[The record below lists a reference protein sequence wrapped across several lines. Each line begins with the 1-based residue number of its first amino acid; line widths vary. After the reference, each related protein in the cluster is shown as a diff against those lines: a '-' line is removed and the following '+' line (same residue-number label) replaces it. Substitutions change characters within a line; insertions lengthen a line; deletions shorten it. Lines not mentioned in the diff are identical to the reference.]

1 MSNHGP
7 DRPEQYIVTFRTAG
21 GEYRRCIDAF
31 GISSLSEL
39 IRVEEKEHGSRFVA
53 AILLE

>member
-1 MSNHGP
+1 MSAPGL

-21 GEYRRCIDAF
+21 GSYRRCIDAF
-31 GISSLSEL
+31 GISSLAEL
-39 IRVEEKEHGSRFVA
+39 IREEERSHGSRFVA